1 MSTPALTV
9 QQPRHLALPDAC
21 LVTPSQLSIPRS
33 ISKEEFLAV
42 AAKLKALGQAEDFWL
57 ADAASSSKKWD
68 DGLQLMAET
77 VGRTKYHLV
86 RVAQIAERFTPANRF
101 SYTVAH
107 LRALMPFP
115 DEFLDS
121 FLPSAAN
128 LNLSV
133 KALRA
138 RAETE
143 FGSNPYKPQQPK
155 KRSVPLRASLVAQ
168 LSERAPRKVSAL
180 VERICDEWLSKSP
193 EQQASVLA
201 GEELQKEQKK
211 QKAKE
216 PEAPGTA
223 DVRYQLKL
231 YEAAQKAAAKAKSA
245 VVGDTESDGNEPA
258 ATSRHPETSA
268 TPETPKRVEVDLSEP
283 EPQTQRSPQE
293 YLDAEDGIHRLT
305 DRPTYSQRRAEAIAN
320 GAEPISKRVGKR
332 TVRIKPRALRL
343 QWVPCGRQ
351 VDAGNGPA
359 MARVRTQKPDCFPTE
374 EAARAA
380 EEKNFQEKGHREE
393 VVYCVVPCGAY
404 HVKHIYSSE
413 VQKKSLA

>member
-1 MSTPALTV
+1 MSAALTV
-9 QQPRHLALPDAC
+9 QPRHLALPDAC

-57 ADAASSSKKWD
+57 ADAASFAKKWD

-86 RVAQIAERFTPANRF
+86 RVAQIAERFTPAKRF

-115 DEFLDS
+115 NEFLDS
-121 FLPSAAN
+121 FLPPAAN

-231 YEAAQKAAAKAKSA
+231 YEAAQKAAREAQKAPVPANPTAGSDIPSA
-245 VVGDTESDGNEPA
+245 QPCPN
-258 ATSRHPETSA
+258 
-268 TPETPKRVEVDLSEP
+268 P
-283 EPQTQRSPQE
+283 EPRPDYATRREQQ
-293 YLDAEDGIHRLT
+293 LAEGAKPIPAKERKYT
-305 DRPTYSQRRAEAIAN
+305 SKVKIVFTECRGNSFIESQQ
-320 GAEPISKRVGKR
+320 GQMSKFS
-332 TVRIKPRALRL
+332 A
-343 QWVPCGRQ
+343 
-351 VDAGNGPA
+351 
-359 MARVRTQKPDCFPTE
+359 
-374 EAARAA
+374 AARADRFFSLEKA
-380 EEKNFQEKGHREE
+380 EAAATEYSADRRYTVFAALCENCSAARGSKKVWHVFRER
-393 VVYCVVPCGAY
+393 PSSADHPGASIPSI
-404 HVKHIYSSE
+404 HIE
-413 VQKKSLA
+413 

>member
-1 MSTPALTV
+1 MSAALTV
-9 QQPRHLALPDAC
+9 QPRHLSLPDAC

-33 ISKEEFLAV
+33 ISKEDFLAV

-57 ADAASSSKKWD
+57 ADAASFSKKWD

-86 RVAQIAERFTPANRF
+86 RVAQIAERFTPAKRF

-115 DEFLDS
+115 DEFLDR

-133 KALRA
+133 KALRS
-138 RAETE
+138 RAEAE
-143 FGSNPYKPQQPK
+143 YGENPYKPKNPT
-155 KRSVPLRASLVAQ
+155 KRSIPLRASLVAQ

-180 VERICDEWLSKSP
+180 VERICESWLSKSL
-193 EQQASVLA
+193 EQQASV
-201 GEELQKEQKK
+201 LQKEQKK

-231 YEAAQKAAAKAKSA
+231 YEAAQKAAREAQKAP
-245 VVGDTESDGNEPA
+245 VGVARNDGNEPA
-258 ATSRHPETSA
+258 ATSRHPKTSA
-268 TPETPKRVEVDLSEP
+268 QPRPS
-283 EPQTQRSPQE
+283 
-293 YLDAEDGIHRLT
+293 YED
-305 DRPTYSQRRAEAIAN
+305 RRKQN
-320 GAEPISKRVGKR
+320 GSTGFKKKEK
-332 TVRIKPRALRL
+332 KPRELRL

-359 MARVRTQKPDCFPTE
+359 MVRAKSQRPDCFRTLE
-374 EAARAA
+374 DAQAA
-380 EEKNFQEKGHREE
+380 EEKYFQEKGYHNE

-413 VQKKSLA
+413 VPQKKSAQAVASSKAESMAPSPNILCSCARL

>member
-9 QQPRHLALPDAC
+9 QPRHLSLPDAC

-33 ISKEEFLAV
+33 ISKEDFLAV

-57 ADAASSSKKWD
+57 ADAASFAKKWD

-86 RVAQIAERFTPANRF
+86 RVAQIAERFTPAKRF
-101 SYTVAH
+101 SYTAAH

-115 DEFLDS
+115 DEFLDR

-155 KRSVPLRASLVAQ
+155 KRSVPLRSSLVAQ

-231 YEAAQKAAAKAKSA
+231 YEAAQKAAREAQKAP
-245 VVGDTESDGNEPA
+245 VGVARNDVPAPA

-268 TPETPKRVEVDLSEP
+268 TTDIPRPDYET
-283 EPQTQRSPQE
+283 
-293 YLDAEDGIHRLT
+293 
-305 DRPTYSQRRAEAIAN
+305 RRKQQIEA
-320 GAEPISKRVGKR
+320 GAQPIPAKERKYTSKVKIVFTECR
-332 TVRIKPRALRL
+332 
-343 QWVPCGRQ
+343 
-351 VDAGNGPA
+351 GNSFIESKEGQMSRFSA
-359 MARVRTQKPDCFPTE
+359 
-374 EAARAA
+374 AARADRFFTSEKA
-380 EEKNFQEKGHREE
+380 EAAAAEYSADRGYTVFAALCENCSTSPSGGKG
-393 VVYCVVPCGAY
+393 
-404 HVKHIYSSE
+404 IYS
-413 VQKKSLA
+413 KKVFHVFRERP

>member
-1 MSTPALTV
+1 MSAALTL
-9 QQPRHLALPDAC
+9 QPRHLALPDAC

-33 ISKEEFLAV
+33 ISKEDFLAV

-57 ADAASSSKKWD
+57 ADAASFAKKWD

-86 RVAQIAERFTPANRF
+86 RVSQIAERFTPAKRF

-115 DEFLDS
+115 DEFLDR

-155 KRSVPLRASLVAQ
+155 KRSVPLRASLLAQ
-168 LSERAPRKVSAL
+168 LSERAPRKVSVL
-180 VERICDEWLSKSP
+180 VERICDEWLSKST
-193 EQQASVLA
+193 EQQASLLA

-211 QKAKE
+211 QKPRE

-231 YEAAQKAAAKAKSA
+231 YEAAQKAAGKAKKDAIGSA
-245 VVGDTESDGNEPA
+245 EAEGNEPA
-258 ATSRHPETSA
+258 ATQPCPNSEAPRPPYEDRRKQQIAEGAAKIKLKHQKSA
-268 TPETPKRVEVDLSEP
+268 PKKC
-283 EPQTQRSPQE
+283 TCK
-293 YLDAEDGIHRLT
+293 IRLVWT
-305 DRPTYSQRRAEAIAN
+305 TCKGPGAFSVLRADSFRKRERAEVA
-320 GAEPISKRVGKR
+320 
-332 TVRIKPRALRL
+332 
-343 QWVPCGRQ
+343 
-351 VDAGNGPA
+351 
-359 MARVRTQKPDCFPTE
+359 
-374 EAARAA
+374 AA
-380 EEKNFQEKGHREE
+380 EFKACHGWTPFIALCELCSASHL
-393 VVYCVVPCGAY
+393 Y
-404 HVKHIYSSE
+404 YS
-413 VQKKSLA
+413 APTGN